1 MFCHYRHADGMT
13 KPPGQG
19 HAPTPRATTKTPGYG
34 RGEVLLLG
42 KCQPTGVMLNPVGR
56 RVRVKGFDAETF
68 QTVPQLA
75 GVLGG
80 DDHAA
85 GHDPYF

>member
-1 MFCHYRHADGMT
+1 MPD
-13 KPPGQG
+13 
-19 HAPTPRATTKTPGYG
+19 
-34 RGEVLLLG
+34 
-42 KCQPTGVMLNPVGR
+42 PVGGG
-56 RVRVKGFDAETF
+56 VRVKGFDAEAF
-68 QTVPQLA
+68 QTVLQLA

>member
-1 MFCHYRHADGMT
+1 MPD
-13 KPPGQG
+13 
-19 HAPTPRATTKTPGYG
+19 
-34 RGEVLLLG
+34 
-42 KCQPTGVMLNPVGR
+42 PVGGG
-56 RVRVKGFDAETF
+56 VRVNRFDAETF
-68 QTVPQLA
+68 GTVPQLA